1 MCFNMAKRFNVYQHK
16 DLWGSSR
23 ILSFLH
29 PFLQKPKQKRAPYGI
44 LPSNHL
50 KPAVTF
56 AYIEI
61 IHSWLGWRVGSLWLY
76 MMTDRL
82 DKQSFRPNPA
92 SGRQKPPF
100 PGWKLLRV
108 HASLPPVLC
117 ETCVNYTWISHV
129 TTGYILSS
137 ELGAR
142 ESQAT
147 EEEKNG
153 KALILITGA
162 VN

>member
-1 MCFNMAKRFNVYQHK
+1 MLETN
-16 DLWGSSR
+16 SR
-23 ILSFLH
+23 IKTRGAVQASWYFSIPSCNRKPKFGILH
-29 PFLQKPKQKRAPYGI
+29 PITKTRCHLCLCR
-44 LPSNHL
+44 NHPFMAWL
-50 KPAVTF
+50 K
-56 AYIEI
+56 
-61 IHSWLGWRVGSLWLY
+61 SWFTLALHYDWQASQAKFQVLY
-76 MMTDRL
+76 
-82 DKQSFRPNPA
+82 PNPA
-92 SGRQKPPF
+92 NGRQKLPF

-117 ETCVNYTWISHV
+117 KTCVNYTWISHV

-147 EEEKNG
+147 KEGKKNG